1 MRTLARIAALLY
13 LTGRLPDESVFDRDK
28 SGGLFEYETKL
39 GGGDQLLFA
48 VHGRMHV
55 ARI

>member
-55 ARI
+55 ACF